1 MTAFTIVRFQARP
14 DQVEAF
20 ERTFKT
26 LRREMPGLK
35 RFVLVKTGERSFCSI
50 GEFESFDHIVSARP
64 AMRENL
70 DRMRHLLEPFS
81 DELGV
86 TDPVSG
92 EAVMDVARSA

>member
-14 DQVEAF
+14 DQVDAF
-20 ERTFKT
+20 ERTFTT
-26 LRREMPGLK
+26 LKRDMPGLR

-64 AMRENL
+64 AMLENL
-70 DRMRHLLEPFS
+70 DQMRHLLEPIS
-81 DELGV
+81 DALGV

-92 EAVMDVARSA
+92 EAVMDVTR